1 MAILNGEN
9 TVLYLV
15 HNVLAQH
22 DLVSFRHRLARQR
35 GFRSTEQCLVAQA
48 IVDSL
53 YEIDQENLFV
63 VLEVRCPKTG
73 NSISEHLEPVRKKK
87 EKKNHQS
94 IARKRE
100 ERRAAKCQTASAS
113 DSPPRKIGSITHR
126 SGLIPLVPVL

>member
-1 MAILNGEN
+1 MAISNGEN

-73 NSISEHLEPVRKKK
+73 NSISEHLEPIRKKK

-94 IARKRE
+94 IPKKQKKHRPPNI
-100 ERRAAKCQTASAS
+100 QTTPQTNTH
-113 DSPPRKIGSITHR
+113 PPK
-126 SGLIPLVPVL
+126 